1 MRRHGVRRV
10 IVRCRATAEDR
21 EMTATALVSAGPV
34 HPHCHGDWLARRCF
48 DARRAG
54 GLVYSDPA
62 TAASVT
68 YAKHAQRPWC
78 RLSLDVRSSV
88 RGRLAIDMVLR
99 ADVALSMLPQPAR
112 HVVPSGRAT
121 CTVRSRGTR

>member
-1 MRRHGVRRV
+1 MATGLLADALMPGVRV
-10 IVRCRATAEDR
+10 
-21 EMTATALVSAGPV
+21 
-34 HPHCHGDWLARRCF
+34 DWCTP
-48 DARRAG
+48 
-54 GLVYSDPA
+54 DPA